1 MTEPERSPA
10 SLGRAVPPEFSRRK
24 RLWIY
29 SSLWLTHVDCPYA
42 SLSVQTLGY
51 AERLLL
57 DMEANLAALA
67 CDVERKKE
75 CDLLLSECSAHSV
88 LWVFGLYEI
97 LRTVRESG
105 APQFAVLERVFRKL
119 EVLRMPLAKH
129 EAKNMKGTTPPPHYP
144 TGCWDVDTGR
154 VGWQVFNPLTGSM
167 QVLSRTPLA
176 NEFLLVAAVPPEHMP
191 PFPIGGPLGEFDD

>member
-1 MTEPERSPA
+1 MTEPERSHA
-10 SLGRAVPPEFSRRK
+10 TLIRAIPPEFSRRK

-29 SSLWLTHVDCPYA
+29 SSLWLTHVGCPYA

-57 DMEANLAALA
+57 EMEAKLAALA
-67 CDVERKKE
+67 HDLGGKKE
-75 CDLLLSECSAHSV
+75 RDLLLAECSAHSV

-105 APQFAVLERVFRKL
+105 APQFAVLEPVFRKL

-129 EAKNMKGTTPPPHYP
+129 ETKNVKGSTPPPHYP
-144 TGCWDVDTGR
+144 TGCWDVDTGQ
-154 VGWQVFNPLTGSM
+154 VGWQVFNPRSGSM
-167 QVLSRTPLA
+167 DVLSRTPLA
-176 NEFLLVAAVPPEHMP
+176 NEFLLVPGGAARTHAA
-191 PFPIGGPLGEFDD
+191 FSDWRSAG